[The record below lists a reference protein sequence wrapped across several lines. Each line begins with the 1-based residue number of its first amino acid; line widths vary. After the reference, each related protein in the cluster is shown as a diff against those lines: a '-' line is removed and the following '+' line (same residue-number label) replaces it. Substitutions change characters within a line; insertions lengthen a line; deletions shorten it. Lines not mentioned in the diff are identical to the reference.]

1 MIGRGRV
8 KIDLWITGVG
18 CLGMDWIGGKVKYL
32 RENEEMMMREQE
44 IRMDNNMTVRELRFG
59 GSGNADG

>member
-1 MIGRGRV
+1 
-8 KIDLWITGVG
+8 
-18 CLGMDWIGGKVKYL
+18 MDWIGGKVKYL